1 LPSEK
6 YKFTSFTILWVLYLL
21 LLVPMFTPFFTPTP
35 YTDVEKQEVVWNE
48 DGVTIRYDFVK
59 NEGCHLVTFHVEGSF
74 AGVYSPLGYT
84 DLDGIVHN
92 YDRPPGSQSLNIRVP
107 IDGQSPE
114 SIRLHTR
121 HDCDGTMVNKVFTE
135 VDNPRDVK

>member
-1 LPSEK
+1 MLG
-6 YKFTSFTILWVLYLL
+6 VLYLL
-21 LLVPMFTPFFTPTP
+21 LLVPMVTPFFAPNP
-35 YTDVEKQEVVWNE
+35 YTDVNKQEVVWGE

-59 NEGCHLVTFHVEGSF
+59 NEGCHLVTH
-74 AGVYSPLGYT
+74 
-84 DLDGIVHN
+84 
-92 YDRPPGSQSLNIRVP
+92 GSQSLNIRVP

-135 VDNPRDVK
+135 ADNPRDVK